1 MQVCENIRIF
11 RQLKGWSQEEM
22 AHRLEM
28 SVSGYGGIERG
39 EIDIPLSRLEK
50 IARVFE
56 ISLADLFS
64 FNEKN
69 YFHVGDNNTLTHLSQ
84 INSLTLDSTILQHE
98 LEKSRLLLE
107 QQAKEIELLKQQNTD
122 LRTLVALLQKER

>member
-1 MQVCENIRIF
+1 MQVCERIRIF
-11 RQLKGWSQEEM
+11 RQLKGWTQEEM

-56 ISLADLFS
+56 ISLAELFS

-69 YFHVGDNNTLTHLSQ
+69 YFHVGDNNTLTLSQ

>member
-1 MQVCENIRIF
+1 MQISEKIRLF

-39 EIDIPLSRLEK
+39 ESDIPLSRLEK
-50 IARVFE
+50 IAQVFK
-56 ISLADLFS
+56 ISLAELFS

-69 YFHVGDNNTLTHLSQ
+69 YFHVGDNNTLTLSQ
-84 INSLTLDSTILQHE
+84 INSLSLDSTTFQHE
-98 LEKSRLLLE
+98 LEKFHLQFE

-122 LRTLVALLQKER
+122 LRTLVALLQKEK

>member
-56 ISLADLFS
+56 ISLADLFN

>member
-1 MQVCENIRIF
+1 MQISEKIRLF

-39 EIDIPLSRLEK
+39 ESDIPLSRLEK
-50 IARVFE
+50 IAQVFK
-56 ISLADLFS
+56 ISLAELFS

-84 INSLTLDSTILQHE
+84 INSLSLDSTTFQHE
-98 LEKSRLLLE
+98 LEKFHLQFE
-107 QQAKEIELLKQQNTD
+107 QQTKEIELLKQQNTD
-122 LRTLVALLQKER
+122 LRTLVALLQKEK